1 MNGKLYLIPTVLAES
16 TEEAVLP
23 AGLKSTV
30 QSLDYFLCENV
41 RTARRFISRLQVHPS
56 IESLHFE
63 LLDKDTVP
71 EELSSLLRPLNE
83 GHDMGLI
90 SESGCPGIADPG
102 ALAVSYAHVHR
113 IQVVPLTGP
122 SSILLSLMASGLNGQ
137 QFAFH
142 GYLPVEAKDAS
153 TVLRALERESRE
165 KNQTQIFIETP
176 YRNNQRLT
184 SLLQSLQPDT
194 LLCLAMNLTAP
205 DEKIICEP
213 VAQWKKR
220 SLHLEKVPTTFLFLA
235 ARSMR

>member
-1 MNGKLYLIPTVLAES
+1 
-16 TEEAVLP
+16 
-23 AGLKSTV
+23 
-30 QSLDYFLCENV
+30 
-41 RTARRFISRLQVHPS
+41 
-56 IESLHFE
+56 
-63 LLDKDTVP
+63 
-71 EELSSLLRPLNE
+71 
-83 GHDMGLI
+83 MGLI

-102 ALAVSYAHVHR
+102 ALAVSYAHAHG

-142 GYLPVEAKDAS
+142 GYLPVDAKGAS
-153 TVLRALERESRE
+153 TVLWALERESRE

-194 LLCLAMNLTAP
+194 ILCLAMNLTAP
-205 DEKIICEP
+205 DEKIICET

-220 SLHLEKVPTTFLFLA
+220 SLRLEKVPITFLFLA
-235 ARSMR
+235 GRSMR